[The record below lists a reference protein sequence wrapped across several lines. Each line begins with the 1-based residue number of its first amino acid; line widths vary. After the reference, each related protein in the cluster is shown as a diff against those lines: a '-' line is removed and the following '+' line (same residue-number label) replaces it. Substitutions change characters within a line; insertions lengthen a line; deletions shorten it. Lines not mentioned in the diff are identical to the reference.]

1 MDTVAPCIKDALGTV
16 EHFIKKVTGEEATQ
30 EQIAKALKSYF
41 VLNEIKDYIEIIWES
56 EG

>member
-1 MDTVAPCIKDALGTV
+1 MAPCIKDALGTV

-41 VLNEIKDYIEIIWES
+41 VLNEIKDYIEIIRES